1 MPTTTHQ
8 DQLRTVVD
16 RLSAAAEADYYN
28 PYQRFVWPD
37 VLDVSGYWMS
47 PELMTVHG
55 TAAAG
60 ELDESTLHAISK
72 WESGHFYSLNVHGI
86 RELLIE
92 VVRRIHTS
100 GFEIPTKF
108 FHHFVGEENEHMWF
122 FAEFCLRYL
131 GKIYPDRSLS
141 FGSEPEHPL
150 VQNFVVFS
158 RILIFE
164 EIVDY
169 FNSRMGSDD
178 RLHPTIR
185 DLNKI
190 HHEDESR
197 HIAFGRQL
205 VTLAFQR
212 VCDEGAEDD
221 RDFCRTYTRRFLDS
235 SITGLYNPAVYRDAG
250 VPDPVG
256 FRRRVLRDPAREA
269 AHEAMTKRTTSFF
282 RRIDAMAAA

>member
-1 MPTTTHQ
+1 VPVKNLETE
-8 DQLRTVVD
+8 LSSVVD

-28 PYQRFVWPD
+28 PYKRFVWPNL
-37 VLDVSGYWMS
+37 LDVDGYWMS

-55 TAAAG
+55 TAAAA
-60 ELDESTLHAISK
+60 ELDEATLHALSK

-100 GFEIPTKF
+100 GFEVPTKF

-131 GKIYPDRSLS
+131 GKIYPNRGIA
-141 FGSEPEHPL
+141 FSEPESPL

-169 FNSRMGSDD
+169 FNSRIGSDQ
-178 RLHPTIR
+178 RIHPTIR
-185 DLNKI
+185 DLNRI

-205 VTLAFQR
+205 VTLAFQK
-212 VCDEGAEDD
+212 VCDEGNDSDPE
-221 RDFCRTYTRRFLDS
+221 FCRDYTRRFLDS
-235 SITGLYNPAVYRDAG
+235 SVTGLYNPHVYRDAG
-250 VPDPVG
+250 IVEPLA
-256 FRRRVLRDPAREA
+256 FRRRVLADPARVT

-282 RRIDAMAAA
+282 YRIGAMAAA